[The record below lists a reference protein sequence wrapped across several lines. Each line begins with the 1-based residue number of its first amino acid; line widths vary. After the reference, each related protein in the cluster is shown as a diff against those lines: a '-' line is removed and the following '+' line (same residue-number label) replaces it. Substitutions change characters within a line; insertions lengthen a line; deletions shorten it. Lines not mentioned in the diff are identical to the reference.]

1 VIFVSAK
8 DRFDY
13 FFYCQNMYPIIHF
26 NFVIGILK
34 RKIRLYSWQVI

>member
-1 VIFVSAK
+1 MK

-26 NFVIGILK
+26 NFVIGIL
-34 RKIRLYSWQVI
+34 